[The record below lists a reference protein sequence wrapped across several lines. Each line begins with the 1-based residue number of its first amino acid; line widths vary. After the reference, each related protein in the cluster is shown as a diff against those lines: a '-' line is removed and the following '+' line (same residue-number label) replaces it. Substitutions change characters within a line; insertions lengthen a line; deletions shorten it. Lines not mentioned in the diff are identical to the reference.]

1 MALPLV
7 PGPGPPCPL
16 VLVLAPYKPCGA
28 VYGIKPTMHFYVCV
42 GERIVQ
48 CLRDT
53 CTQIVSEL
61 RKLCMHWWGPA
72 SPATASLHTSKE
84 NQTLKSA
91 SFSGL
96 TLCEQCF
103 RLCIPWHPQI
113 PIIKNSPQLCYDTLP
128 YVCRGN
134 PWMYSKA
141 QKHVAFLYFVLIVWY
156 LVWFNGICKNLR
168 LLSIFSVFLIWQVGF
183 PLLTELT
190 SPTNSYPHR
199 DMYLGVSGGTGSMK
213 EHPHSTK
220 LKYNCCPSG
229 IQEGRQHA
237 NKDPWRSCHH
247 AWPGCN
253 REASSAKH
261 SPHVLTPIRRW

>member
-16 VLVLAPYKPCGA
+16 VLVLAPYKPCGELC
-28 VYGIKPTMHFYVCV
+28 GIQPTMHFYACV
-42 GERIVQ
+42 GERVVH
-48 CLRDT
+48 CLCAT
-53 CTQIVSEL
+53 CTRIVSEL
-61 RKLCMHWWGPA
+61 RNLCMHWWGPA
-72 SPATASLHTSKE
+72 SPTTANLHTSKE

-128 YVCRGN
+128 YVCQGKS
-134 PWMYSKA
+134 WMYSKA

-168 LLSIFSVFLIWQVGF
+168 LLSIFSVFF
-183 PLLTELT
+183 YLTGRLPT
-190 SPTNSYPHR
+190 ANRINFTNKFISSPRH
-199 DMYLGVSGGTGSMK
+199 VSGGIWRYTFMK
-213 EHPHSTK
+213 EHPNST
-220 LKYNCCPSG
+220 N
-229 IQEGRQHA
+229 
-237 NKDPWRSCHH
+237 
-247 AWPGCN
+247 
-253 REASSAKH
+253 
-261 SPHVLTPIRRW
+261 